1 MVCMHTKW
9 KKNLRRSSLAALIT
23 LALAGSAFAMPS
35 GGAIEQGNVAV
46 SEGNLANVGN
56 GATITTQANSII
68 NWNDFSVG
76 AGETLNFNTAA
87 GALLN
92 RVTSDKVS
100 ELLGTMTQ
108 TGANPLFV
116 VNPNGIHIGGNA
128 TIDAANITLS
138 TLAMSTADFNNAAS
152 GRNYALAQSDKGVK
166 AVTIDGGAKIGVG
179 NTLNIYGGKVV
190 VADGVIFNPSD
201 KKTASKQY
209 ALIAAGD
216 HATMWMDPKDG
227 ETQPVRLTTTKD
239 NTAEFHGAM
248 NIQRNTDIRV
258 IGSSVKMDKAAVSTY
273 GKFEA
278 IAAKQM
284 GYDGNAYREDA
295 DASNVLAADD
305 FTGTSGAYSLSGGK
319 VDLKNSSIT
328 GSKIEIRGEKD
339 YQQVGDMDHGNA
351 VSEHRAELDNT
362 VTLDNVNLNQQNQHG
377 GDYAW
382 FYINGGKTDIKN
394 NSEITST
401 VTGNIS
407 AAQYVKRS
415 PGVKDGA
422 KTTAFDWQ
430 TTKDNAL
437 TVDGGKLIREV
448 TKRMDGSGQVETDPK
463 KSGVNDDSFTLVGS
477 TVDLNG
483 TEVNA
488 AGNFNA
494 VAAQRRTSNANQ
506 SGAAA
511 AAGNAV
517 RMNGAPIKANNIHVL
532 GGNVQLKDADLHAK
546 KYAQIEALQTWS
558 RTKDR
563 DTRTATVDNV
573 LHIDHT
579 KLRVDDWLATD
590 SGVTNIVNGS
600 EITGGALRMGAS
612 HSYEA
617 ANSDKVF
624 NVTKEN
630 KINVWNSTVNGN
642 NVSFSAG
649 AVGVWKGSTVDANN
663 PIYTNGPTHTDG
675 SVLVLARDTDSH
687 VRVNG
692 QGEQGFEEVSTVP
705 AVPSAP
711 AIPDVPVSPMP
722 ALSAAG
728 GGSASDAENM
738 ATGANAAREALSAS
752 KNSVERCENLAAQ
765 IRELSQRSPDGRASI
780 GIVAGAIQAIA
791 EASDISNEEKFVLM
805 ETAIHS
811 DDTTHRMAMTQDQTT
826 VVATKDAIDVATYVE
841 NPMQALDMKQAAEA
855 VRFTD
860 EG

>member
-23 LALAGSAFAMPS
+23 LALTGSAFAMPS

-46 SEGNLANVGN
+46 SEGNLADVGN

-76 AGETLNFNTAA
+76 AGETLNFNTAE

-116 VNPNGIHIGGNA
+116 VNPNGIHIGDNA

-209 ALIAAGD
+209 AMIVAGD

-258 IGSSVKMDKAAVSTY
+258 VGSSVKMDKAAVSTY

-295 DASNVLAADD
+295 DASNVLAADN
-305 FTGTSGAYSLSGGK
+305 FTGTSGEYSLSGGK

-339 YQQVGDMDHGNA
+339 YQQTGDMDRGNA

-362 VTLDNVNLNQQNQHG
+362 VTLDNVNLNQQGG
-377 GDYAW
+377 GDDAW

-394 NSEITST
+394 NSEIAST

-415 PGVKDGA
+415 QGVKDGA
-422 KTTAFDWQ
+422 KITAFDRQ

-437 TVDGGKLIREV
+437 TVDGGKL
-448 TKRMDGSGQVETDPK
+448 TGHTQA
-463 KSGVNDDSFTLVGS
+463 NDDSFTLVGS

-494 VAAQRRTSNANQ
+494 VAAQRRASNANQ

-517 RMNGAPIKANNIHVL
+517 RMNGPHIEANNIHVL
-532 GGNVQLKDADLHAK
+532 GGNVQLKDADLHAQK
-546 KYAQIEALQTWS
+546 HAQIEALQTWS

-579 KLRVDDWLATD
+579 KLRVDEWLATD

-600 EITGGALRMGAS
+600 EITGGALHLGAS
-612 HSYEA
+612 HSYDDMD
-617 ANSDKVF
+617 SGKVF

-630 KINVWNSTVNGN
+630 KINVWNSSINGN
-642 NVSFSAG
+642 DVGLSAG

-663 PIYTNGPTHTDG
+663 SISTNGQAHTDG
-675 SVLVLARDTDSH
+675 STLTLARDTDSH

-692 QGEQGFEEVSTVP
+692 QGEQGFEEVSAVP

-722 ALSAAG
+722 SLAASGG

-738 ATGANAAREALSAS
+738 ATGANAAREALSGS
-752 KNSVERCENLAAQ
+752 KNSAERRENLAAQ

-841 NPMQALDMKQAAEA
+841 NPTRALDMKQAAEA

>member
-23 LALAGSAFAMPS
+23 LALTGSAFAMPS

-46 SEGNLANVGN
+46 SEGNLADVGN

-116 VNPNGIHIGGNA
+116 VNPNGIHIGGGA

-166 AVTIDGGAKIGVG
+166 AVTIDGGAKIGAG

-190 VADGVIFNPSD
+190 VADGVVFTSSD
-201 KKTASKQY
+201 KGNSEYRNAVISAGNRASVAFY
-209 ALIAAGD
+209 
-216 HATMWMDPKDG
+216 DG
-227 ETQPVRLTTTKD
+227 EAVPTPFTSTKE
-239 NTAEFHGAM
+239 NEVEFHGK
-248 NIQRNTDIRV
+248 IQDLHNTDVRV
-258 IGSSVKMDKAAVSTY
+258 MGSSINLDRANVSTSK
-273 GKFEA
+273 KFEA
-278 IAAKQM
+278 IAVKQANFN
-284 GYDGNAYREDA
+284 GSAYREDA
-295 DASNVLAADD
+295 DASNVLAADN
-305 FTGTSGAYSLSGGK
+305 FTGTRGQYSLSGGK
-319 VDLKNSSIT
+319 IDLKNSSIT

-339 YQQVGDMDHGNA
+339 YQQVGDMDRGTA

-362 VTLDNVNLNQQNQHG
+362 VTLDHVTLNQQGG

-394 NSEITST
+394 NSEIAST

-437 TVDGGKLIREV
+437 TVDGGKLTGDTNPAHPDE
-448 TKRMDGSGQVETDPK
+448 
-463 KSGVNDDSFTLVGS
+463 DSFTLVGS
-477 TVDLNG
+477 TVDLNHVTVKTNG
-483 TEVNA
+483 M
-488 AGNFNA
+488 FNA
-494 VAAQRRTSNANQ
+494 GAVQRLYGGSKTEASTAK
-506 SGAAA
+506 
-511 AAGNAV
+511 GNAL
-517 RMNGAPIKANNIHVL
+517 RANGVNIEASTL
-532 GGNVQLKDADLHAK
+532 MMGGGNVQLKDSTVKVTQDANLMAVKTWAELGNDRYNATAD
-546 KYAQIEALQTWS
+546 
-558 RTKDR
+558 
-563 DTRTATVDNV
+563 VDNV
-573 LHIDHT
+573 LHLENTKIEANNDIVAASGTTNFLNGTAIKGDELTFGAAQSHDGTTTRAAAENKVNLWHT
-579 KLRVDDWLATD
+579 KIEGRDVELHA
-590 SGVTNIVNGS
+590 
-600 EITGGALRMGAS
+600 GGAGIW
-612 HSYEA
+612 
-617 ANSDKVF
+617 D
-624 NVTKEN
+624 
-630 KINVWNSTVNGN
+630 
-642 NVSFSAG
+642 
-649 AVGVWKGSTVDANN
+649 GSTVDATEKLNADN
-663 PIYTNGPTHTDG
+663 AVRVDG
-675 SVLVLARDTDSH
+675 STISLERDASSH
-687 VRVNG
+687 VRLNG
-692 QGEQGFEEVSTVP
+692 DEATEVKVVGAAP

-722 ALSAAG
+722 SFAAAGG

-752 KNSVERCENLAAQ
+752 KNSVERRENLAAQ

-841 NPMQALDMKQAAEA
+841 NPTQALDMKQAAEA

>member
-23 LALAGSAFAMPS
+23 LALTGAAFAMPS

-108 TGANPLFV
+108 TGANPFFV
-116 VNPNGIHIGGNA
+116 VNPNGIHIGGGA

-209 ALIAAGD
+209 ALIVAGD

-227 ETQPVRLTTTKD
+227 ETQPVRVTTTKD

-248 NIQRNTDIRV
+248 NIQRNADIRV
-258 IGSSVKMDKAAVSTY
+258 VGSSVKMDKAAVSTY

-284 GYDGNAYREDA
+284 GYNGNAYREDA

-305 FTGTSGAYSLSGGK
+305 FTGNNGEYSLSGGK

-339 YQQVGDMDHGNA
+339 YQQTGDMDRGNA

-362 VTLDNVNLNQQNQHG
+362 VTLDNVNLNQQGG

-394 NSEITST
+394 NSEIAST

-415 PGVKDGA
+415 QGVKDGA
-422 KTTAFDWQ
+422 KITAFDRQ

-437 TVDGGKLIREV
+437 TVDGGKL
-448 TKRMDGSGQVETDPK
+448 TGHTQA
-463 KSGVNDDSFTLVGS
+463 NDDSFTLVGS

-494 VAAQRRTSNANQ
+494 VAAQRRASNANQ
-506 SGAAA
+506 SGATA

-517 RMNGAPIKANNIHVL
+517 RMNGAHIEANNIHVL
-532 GGNVQLKDADLHAK
+532 GGNVQLKDADLHAQ
-546 KYAQIEALQTWS
+546 KYAMIEVLQTWS

-563 DTRTATVDNV
+563 DTRTETVDNV

-579 KLRVDDWLATD
+579 KLRVDEWLATD
-590 SGVTNIVNGS
+590 SGTTNIVNGS
-600 EITGGALRMGAS
+600 EITGGALHLGAS
-612 HSYEA
+612 HSYDDMD
-617 ANSDKVF
+617 SGKVF

-630 KINVWNSTVNGN
+630 KINVWNSSINGN
-642 NVSFSAG
+642 DVGLSAG

-663 PIYTNGPTHTDG
+663 SINTNGQAHTDG
-675 SVLVLARDTDSH
+675 SPLILARDTDSH

-722 ALSAAG
+722 SLAAAG
-728 GGSASDAENM
+728 GGGSVSDAENM

-752 KNSVERCENLAAQ
+752 KNSVERRENLAAQ

-841 NPMQALDMKQAAEA
+841 NPTQALDMKQAAEA

>member
-23 LALAGSAFAMPS
+23 LALTGSAFAMPS

-68 NWNDFSVG
+68 NWNDFSIG

-116 VNPNGIHIGGNA
+116 VNPNGIHIGGGA

-152 GRNYALAQSDKGVK
+152 GGRYSLAQDKVGVK
-166 AVTIDGGAKIGVG
+166 TVQIDSGAKIKSG
-179 NTLNIYGGKVV
+179 NMLNIFGGKI
-190 VADGVIFNPSD
+190 VADGVIFNERQGGLEKAP
-201 KKTASKQY
+201 AM
-209 ALIAAGD
+209 IVAAERTTLRID
-216 HATMWMDPKDG
+216 DG
-227 ETQPVRLTTTKD
+227 ELVPVNSTITKE
-239 NTAEFHGAM
+239 NTVDFHGT
-248 NIQRNTDIRV
+248 IQTQNTDFRIA
-258 IGSSVKMDKAAVSTY
+258 GSSVNLDNAVVDTGNSS
-273 GKFEA
+273 KFEA

-284 GYDGNAYREDA
+284 GYNGSAYREDA
-295 DASNVLAADD
+295 DASNVLAADN
-305 FTGTSGAYSLSGGK
+305 FTGTSGQYSLSGGK
-319 VDLKNSSIT
+319 IDLKNSSIT

-362 VTLDNVNLNQQNQHG
+362 VTLDHVTLNQQGG

-394 NSEITST
+394 NSELTST

-422 KTTAFDWQ
+422 KITAFDRQ
-430 TTKDNAL
+430 TTKGNAL
-437 TVDGGKLIREV
+437 TVDGGKLTGHTQANE
-448 TKRMDGSGQVETDPK
+448 
-463 KSGVNDDSFTLVGS
+463 DSFTLAGS

-483 TEVNA
+483 TEVNV
-488 AGNFNA
+488 AGNFDA
-494 VAAQRRTSNANQ
+494 VAAQRKASNANQ
-506 SGAAA
+506 SGATAA
-511 AAGNAV
+511 VGNAV
-517 RMNGAPIKANNIHVL
+517 RMNGAHIEANNIHVL
-532 GGNVQLKDADLHAK
+532 GGNVQLKDADLHAQK
-546 KYAQIEALQTWS
+546 NAQIEALQTWS

-563 DTRTATVDNV
+563 ETRTATVDNV

-579 KLRVDDWLATD
+579 KVRGNEWLATD

-600 EITGGALRMGAS
+600 EIIGGTLRLGAS
-612 HSYEA
+612 HSYED
-617 ANSDKVF
+617 ANGDKVF

-630 KINVWNSTVNGN
+630 QINVWNSTVNGN
-642 NVSFSAG
+642 DVGLSAG

-663 PIYTNGPTHTDG
+663 SINTNEPAHTDG
-675 SVLVLARDTDSH
+675 STLILARDTDSH

-692 QGEQGFEEVSTVP
+692 QGEQGFEEVSAVP

-722 ALSAAG
+722 LLAAAGG

-752 KNSVERCENLAAQ
+752 KNSVERRENLAAQ

>member
-23 LALAGSAFAMPS
+23 LALTGSAFAMPS

-46 SEGNLANVGN
+46 SEGNLADVGN

-116 VNPNGIHIGGNA
+116 VNPNGIHIGDNA

-152 GRNYALAQSDKGVK
+152 GGRYSLAQDKVGVK
-166 AVTIDGGAKIGVG
+166 TVQIDSGAKIKSG
-179 NTLNIYGGKVV
+179 NMLNIFGGKI
-190 VADGVIFNPSD
+190 VADGVIFNERQGGLEKAP
-201 KKTASKQY
+201 AM
-209 ALIAAGD
+209 IVAAERTTLRID
-216 HATMWMDPKDG
+216 DG
-227 ETQPVRLTTTKD
+227 ELVPVNSTITKE
-239 NTAEFHGAM
+239 NTVDFHGT
-248 NIQRNTDIRV
+248 IQTQNTDFRIA
-258 IGSSVKMDKAAVSTY
+258 GSSVNLDNAVVDTGNSS
-273 GKFEA
+273 KFEA

-284 GYDGNAYREDA
+284 GYNGSAYREDA
-295 DASNVLAADD
+295 DASNVLAADN
-305 FTGTSGAYSLSGGK
+305 FTGTSGQYSLSGGK
-319 VDLKNSSIT
+319 IDLKNSSIT

-362 VTLDNVNLNQQNQHG
+362 VTLDHVTLNQQGG

-394 NSEITST
+394 NSELTST

-422 KTTAFDWQ
+422 KTTQFDWQ
-430 TTKDNAL
+430 TTKGNAL
-437 TVDGGKLIREV
+437 TVDGGKLTGHTQANE
-448 TKRMDGSGQVETDPK
+448 
-463 KSGVNDDSFTLVGS
+463 DSFTLVGS

-494 VAAQRRTSNANQ
+494 VAAQRRASNANQ
-506 SGAAA
+506 SGATA

-517 RMNGAPIKANNIHVL
+517 RMNGAHIEANNIHAL
-532 GGNVQLKDADLHAK
+532 GGNVQMKDANLHAQ
-546 KYAQIEALQTWS
+546 KYAMIEALQTWS

-579 KLRVDDWLATD
+579 KVRGDELLATD

-600 EITGGALRMGAS
+600 EIIGGTLRLGAS
-612 HSYEA
+612 HSYED

-630 KINVWNSTVNGN
+630 KINVWNSSINGN

-663 PIYTNGPTHTDG
+663 SINTNGQAHTDG
-675 SVLVLARDTDSH
+675 STLILARDTDSH

-722 ALSAAG
+722 SLAAAGG

-752 KNSVERCENLAAQ
+752 KNNVERRENLAAQ

>member
-23 LALAGSAFAMPS
+23 LALTGSAFAMPS

-56 GATITTQANSII
+56 GATISTQANSII
-68 NWNDFSVG
+68 NWNDFSIG

-209 ALIAAGD
+209 ALIVAGD

-227 ETQPVRLTTTKD
+227 ETQPVSLTTTKD

-248 NIQRNTDIRV
+248 NIQRNADIRV
-258 IGSSVKMDKAAVSTY
+258 VGSSVKMDKAAVSTY

-295 DASNVLAADD
+295 DASNVLAADN
-305 FTGTSGAYSLSGGK
+305 FTGTSGEYSLSGGK

-339 YQQVGDMDHGNA
+339 YQQTGDMDRGNA

-362 VTLDNVNLNQQNQHG
+362 VTLDNVNLNQQGG
-377 GDYAW
+377 GDDAW

-394 NSEITST
+394 NSEIAST

-415 PGVKDGA
+415 QGVKDGA
-422 KTTAFDWQ
+422 KITAFDRQ

-437 TVDGGKLIREV
+437 TVDGGKL
-448 TKRMDGSGQVETDPK
+448 TGHTQA
-463 KSGVNDDSFTLVGS
+463 NDDSFTLVGS

-494 VAAQRRTSNANQ
+494 VAAQRRASNANQ

-517 RMNGAPIKANNIHVL
+517 RMNGPHIEANNIHVL
-532 GGNVQLKDADLHAK
+532 GGNVQLKDADLHAQ

-579 KLRVDDWLATD
+579 KLRVDEWLATD
-590 SGVTNIVNGS
+590 SGTTNIVNGS
-600 EITGGALRMGAS
+600 EITGGALHLGAS
-612 HSYEA
+612 HSYDDMD
-617 ANSDKVF
+617 SGKVF

-630 KINVWNSTVNGN
+630 KINVWNSSINGN
-642 NVSFSAG
+642 DVGLSAG

-663 PIYTNGPTHTDG
+663 SISTNGQAHTDG
-675 SVLVLARDTDSH
+675 STLILARDTDSH

-692 QGEQGFEEVSTVP
+692 QGEQGFEEVSAVP

-722 ALSAAG
+722 SLAAAGG

-752 KNSVERCENLAAQ
+752 KNSVERRENLAAQ

-841 NPMQALDMKQAAEA
+841 NPTQALDMKQAAEA

>member
-23 LALAGSAFAMPS
+23 LALTGSAFAMPS

-56 GATITTQANSII
+56 GATISTQANSII
-68 NWNDFSVG
+68 NWNDFSIG

-152 GRNYALAQSDKGVK
+152 GGMYSLVQDKAGVK
-166 AVTIDGGAKIGVG
+166 TVQIDSGAKIKSG
-179 NTLNIYGGKVV
+179 NMLNIFGGKV
-190 VADGVIFNPSD
+190 VADGVIFNERQGGLEKAP
-201 KKTASKQY
+201 AM
-209 ALIAAGD
+209 IVAAERTTLRID
-216 HATMWMDPKDG
+216 DG
-227 ETQPVRLTTTKD
+227 ELVPVNSTITKE
-239 NTAEFHGAM
+239 NTVDFHGT
-248 NIQRNTDIRV
+248 IQTQNTDFRIA
-258 IGSSVKMDKAAVSTY
+258 GSSVNLANAVVDTGNSS
-273 GKFEA
+273 KFEA

-284 GYDGNAYREDA
+284 GYNGNAYREDA
-295 DASNVLAADD
+295 DASNVLAADN
-305 FTGTSGAYSLSGGK
+305 FTGNRGEYSLSGGK

-339 YQQVGDMDHGNA
+339 YQQVGDMDHGKA

-362 VTLDNVNLNQQNQHG
+362 VTLDHVTLNQQG
-377 GDYAW
+377 SGDYAW

-422 KTTAFDWQ
+422 KTTQFDWQ

-511 AAGNAV
+511 AAGNVV

-532 GGNVQLKDADLHAK
+532 GGNVQLKNADLHAK

-600 EITGGALRMGAS
+600 EITGGALRLGAS

-722 ALSAAG
+722 SLAAAGG

-738 ATGANAAREALSAS
+738 ATGANAAREAFSAS
-752 KNSVERCENLAAQ
+752 KNSVERRENLAAQ
-765 IRELSQRSPDGRASI
+765 IRELSKRSPDGRASI

-841 NPMQALDMKQAAEA
+841 NSMQALDMKQAAEA
-855 VRFTD
+855 VSFTD

>member
-23 LALAGSAFAMPS
+23 LALTGSAFAMPS

-68 NWNDFSVG
+68 NWNDFSIGV
-76 AGETLNFNTAA
+76 GETLNFNTAA

-116 VNPNGIHIGGNA
+116 VNPNGIHIGGGA

-152 GRNYALAQSDKGVK
+152 GGRYSLAQDKVGVK
-166 AVTIDGGAKIGVG
+166 TVQIDSGAKIKSG
-179 NTLNIYGGKVV
+179 NMLNIFGGKI
-190 VADGVIFNPSD
+190 VADGVIFNERQGGLEKAP
-201 KKTASKQY
+201 AM
-209 ALIAAGD
+209 IVAAERTTLRID
-216 HATMWMDPKDG
+216 DG
-227 ETQPVRLTTTKD
+227 ELVPVNSTITKE
-239 NTAEFHGAM
+239 NTVDFHGT
-248 NIQRNTDIRV
+248 IQTQNTDFRIA
-258 IGSSVKMDKAAVSTY
+258 GSSVNLDNAVVDTGNSS
-273 GKFEA
+273 KFEA

-284 GYDGNAYREDA
+284 GYNGSAYREDA
-295 DASNVLAADD
+295 DASNVLAADN
-305 FTGTSGAYSLSGGK
+305 FTGTSGQYSLSGGK
-319 VDLKNSSIT
+319 IDLKNSSIT

-362 VTLDNVNLNQQNQHG
+362 VTLDHVTLNQQGG

-394 NSEITST
+394 NSELTST

-422 KTTAFDWQ
+422 KITAFDRQ
-430 TTKDNAL
+430 TTKGNAL
-437 TVDGGKLIREV
+437 TVDGGKLTGHTQANE
-448 TKRMDGSGQVETDPK
+448 
-463 KSGVNDDSFTLVGS
+463 DSFTLAGS

-483 TEVNA
+483 TEVNV
-488 AGNFNA
+488 AGNFDA
-494 VAAQRRTSNANQ
+494 VAAQRKASNANQ
-506 SGAAA
+506 SGATAA
-511 AAGNAV
+511 VGNAV
-517 RMNGAPIKANNIHVL
+517 RMNGAHIEANNIHVL
-532 GGNVQLKDADLHAK
+532 GGNVQLKDADLHAQK
-546 KYAQIEALQTWS
+546 NAQIEALQTWS

-563 DTRTATVDNV
+563 ETRTATVDNV

-579 KLRVDDWLATD
+579 KVRGNEWLATD

-600 EITGGALRMGAS
+600 EIIGGTLRLGAS
-612 HSYEA
+612 HSYED
-617 ANSDKVF
+617 ANGDKVF

-630 KINVWNSTVNGN
+630 QINVWNSTVNGN
-642 NVSFSAG
+642 DVGLSAG

-663 PIYTNGPTHTDG
+663 SINTNEPAHTDG
-675 SVLVLARDTDSH
+675 STLILARDTDSH

-692 QGEQGFEEVSTVP
+692 QGEQGFEEVSAVP

-722 ALSAAG
+722 LLAAAGG

-752 KNSVERCENLAAQ
+752 KNSVERRENLAAQ

>member
-1 MVCMHTKW
+1 M
-9 KKNLRRSSLAALIT
+9 
-23 LALAGSAFAMPS
+23 
-35 GGAIEQGNVAV
+35 
-46 SEGNLANVGN
+46 
-56 GATITTQANSII
+56 
-68 NWNDFSVG
+68 
-76 AGETLNFNTAA
+76 
-87 GALLN
+87 
-92 RVTSDKVS
+92 
-100 ELLGTMTQ
+100 
-108 TGANPLFV
+108 
-116 VNPNGIHIGGNA
+116 
-128 TIDAANITLS
+128 
-138 TLAMSTADFNNAAS
+138 
-152 GRNYALAQSDKGVK
+152 
-166 AVTIDGGAKIGVG
+166 
-179 NTLNIYGGKVV
+179 

-209 ALIAAGD
+209 ALIVAGD

-227 ETQPVRLTTTKD
+227 ETQPVSLTTTKD

-248 NIQRNTDIRV
+248 NIQRNADIRV
-258 IGSSVKMDKAAVSTY
+258 VGSSVKMDKAAVSTY

-295 DASNVLAADD
+295 DASNVLAADN
-305 FTGTSGAYSLSGGK
+305 FTGTSGEYSLSGGK

-339 YQQVGDMDHGNA
+339 YQQTGDMDRGNA

-362 VTLDNVNLNQQNQHG
+362 VTLDNVNLNQQGG
-377 GDYAW
+377 GDDAW

-394 NSEITST
+394 NSEIAST

-415 PGVKDGA
+415 QGVKDGA
-422 KTTAFDWQ
+422 KITAFDRQ

-437 TVDGGKLIREV
+437 TVDGGKL
-448 TKRMDGSGQVETDPK
+448 TGHTQA
-463 KSGVNDDSFTLVGS
+463 NDDSFTLVGS

-494 VAAQRRTSNANQ
+494 VAAQRRASNANQ

-517 RMNGAPIKANNIHVL
+517 RMNGPHIEANNIHVL
-532 GGNVQLKDADLHAK
+532 GGNVQLKDADLHAQ

-579 KLRVDDWLATD
+579 KLRVDEWLATD
-590 SGVTNIVNGS
+590 SGTTNIVNGS
-600 EITGGALRMGAS
+600 EITGGALHLGAS
-612 HSYEA
+612 HSYDDMD
-617 ANSDKVF
+617 SGKVF

-630 KINVWNSTVNGN
+630 KINVWNSTINGN
-642 NVSFSAG
+642 DVGLSAG

-663 PIYTNGPTHTDG
+663 SISTNGQAHTDG
-675 SVLVLARDTDSH
+675 STLTLARDTDSH

-692 QGEQGFEEVSTVP
+692 QGEQGFEEVSDVP

-722 ALSAAG
+722 SLTASGG

-738 ATGANAAREALSAS
+738 ATGANAAREALSGS
-752 KNSVERCENLAAQ
+752 KNSAERRENLAAQ

-841 NPMQALDMKQAAEA
+841 NPTQALDMKQAAEA

>member
-23 LALAGSAFAMPS
+23 LALTGSAFAMPS

-56 GATITTQANSII
+56 GATISTQANSII
-68 NWNDFSVG
+68 NWNDFSIG

-209 ALIAAGD
+209 ALIVAGD
-216 HATMWMDPKDG
+216 HAAMWMDPKDG

-239 NTAEFHGAM
+239 NTAEFHGTM
-248 NIQRNTDIRV
+248 NIQRNADIRV
-258 IGSSVKMDKAAVSTY
+258 VGSSVKMDKAVVSTY

-284 GYDGNAYREDA
+284 GFNGNAFREDA

-305 FTGTSGAYSLSGGK
+305 FTGTSGQYSLSGGK

-339 YQQVGDMDHGNA
+339 YQQIGDMDRGNA

-362 VTLDNVNLNQQNQHG
+362 VTLDNVKLDQQGG
-377 GDYAW
+377 GDDAW

-394 NSEITST
+394 NSEITSNA
-401 VTGNIS
+401 TGNIS

-415 PGVKDGA
+415 QGVKNGS
-422 KTTAFDWQ
+422 KTTEFDWQ

-437 TVDGGKLIREV
+437 TVDGGKL
-448 TKRMDGSGQVETDPK
+448 TGNTQAG
-463 KSGVNDDSFTLVGS
+463 DDSFTLVGS
-477 TVDLNG
+477 TVALNDV
-483 TEVNA
+483 EIDA
-488 AGNFNA
+488 SGNFNA
-494 VAAQRRTSNANQ
+494 VAAQRMDGGANRI
-506 SGAAA
+506 GVAGT
-511 AAGNAV
+511 AGNTV
-517 RMNGAPIKANNIHVL
+517 RTNGVHISANDMRMV

-546 KYAQIEALQTWS
+546 RDAMIDAVQTWS

-579 KLRVDDWLATD
+579 KLRVDKWLATD
-590 SGVTNIVNGS
+590 SGTTNIVNGS
-600 EITGGALRMGAS
+600 EITGGTLRLGALY
-612 HSYEA
+612 SYDDTD
-617 ANSDKVF
+617 SGKVF

-630 KINVWNSTVNGN
+630 QINVWDSTINGDD
-642 NVSFSAG
+642 VGFSAG

-675 SVLVLARDTDSH
+675 SVLILARDTDSH

-752 KNSVERCENLAAQ
+752 KNSVERRENLEAQ
-765 IRELSQRSPDGRASI
+765 IRELSRRSPDGRASI

-841 NPMQALDMKQAAEA
+841 NPTQALDMKQAAEA

>member
-1 MVCMHTKW
+1 M
-9 KKNLRRSSLAALIT
+9 
-23 LALAGSAFAMPS
+23 
-35 GGAIEQGNVAV
+35 
-46 SEGNLANVGN
+46 
-56 GATITTQANSII
+56 
-68 NWNDFSVG
+68 
-76 AGETLNFNTAA
+76 
-87 GALLN
+87 
-92 RVTSDKVS
+92 S

-116 VNPNGIHIGGNA
+116 VNPNGIHIGGGA

-190 VADGVIFNPSD
+190 VADGVVFTSSD
-201 KKTASKQY
+201 KENSEYRNAVISAGNRASVAFY
-209 ALIAAGD
+209 
-216 HATMWMDPKDG
+216 DG
-227 ETQPVRLTTTKD
+227 EAVPTPFTSTKE
-239 NTAEFHGAM
+239 NEVEFHGR
-248 NIQRNTDIRV
+248 IQDLHNTDVRV
-258 IGSSVKMDKAAVSTY
+258 MGSSINLDRANVSTSK
-273 GKFEA
+273 KFEA
-278 IAAKQM
+278 IAVKQANFN
-284 GYDGNAYREDA
+284 GSAYREDA
-295 DASNVLAADD
+295 DASNVLAADN
-305 FTGTSGAYSLSGGK
+305 FTGTSGEYSLSGGK

-339 YQQVGDMDHGNA
+339 YQQVDDMDHGKA

-362 VTLDNVNLNQQNQHG
+362 VTLDHVTLKQQDS

-415 PGVKDGA
+415 QGVKDGA

-437 TVDGGKLIREV
+437 TVDGGKL
-448 TKRMDGSGQVETDPK
+448 TGHTQA
-463 KSGVNDDSFTLVGS
+463 NDDSFALVGS

-494 VAAQRRTSNANQ
+494 VAAQRRASNANQ
-506 SGAAA
+506 SGATA

-517 RMNGAPIKANNIHVL
+517 RMNGAHIEANNIHVL
-532 GGNVQLKDADLHAK
+532 GGNVQMKDADLHAQ
-546 KYAQIEALQTWS
+546 KYAMIEALQTWS

-563 DTRTATVDNV
+563 DTRTETVDNV

-579 KLRVDDWLATD
+579 KLRVDEWLATD
-590 SGVTNIVNGS
+590 SGTTNIVNGS
-600 EITGGALRMGAS
+600 EITGGALHLGAS
-612 HSYEA
+612 HSYDDMD
-617 ANSDKVF
+617 SGKVF

-630 KINVWNSTVNGN
+630 KINVWNSSINGN
-642 NVSFSAG
+642 DVGLSAG

-663 PIYTNGPTHTDG
+663 SINTNGPTRTDG
-675 SVLVLARDTDSH
+675 SPLILARDTDSH

-711 AIPDVPVSPMP
+711 VIPDVPVSPMP
-722 ALSAAG
+722 SLAAAGG

-752 KNSVERCENLAAQ
+752 KNSVERRENLAAQ

-826 VVATKDAIDVATYVE
+826 VVATKDVIDVATYVE
-841 NPMQALDMKQAAEA
+841 NPTQALDMKQATEA

>member
-23 LALAGSAFAMPS
+23 LALTGSAFAMPS

-68 NWNDFSVG
+68 NWNDFSIGV
-76 AGETLNFNTAA
+76 GETLNFNTAA

-116 VNPNGIHIGGNA
+116 VNPNGIHIGGGA

-209 ALIAAGD
+209 ALIVAGD
-216 HATMWMDPKDG
+216 HAVMWMEPKDG

-239 NTAEFHGAM
+239 NTAEFHGTM
-248 NIQRNTDIRV
+248 NIQRNADIRV
-258 IGSSVKMDKAAVSTY
+258 VGSSVKMDKAVVSTY

-295 DASNVLAADD
+295 DASNVLAADN
-305 FTGTSGAYSLSGGK
+305 FTGTSGQYSLSGGK

-362 VTLDNVNLNQQNQHG
+362 VTLDHVTLNQQGG

-394 NSEITST
+394 NSELTST

-422 KTTAFDWQ
+422 KITAFDRQ
-430 TTKDNAL
+430 TTKGNAL
-437 TVDGGKLIREV
+437 TVDGGKLTGHTQANE
-448 TKRMDGSGQVETDPK
+448 
-463 KSGVNDDSFTLVGS
+463 DSFTLAGS

-483 TEVNA
+483 TEVNV
-488 AGNFNA
+488 AGNFDA
-494 VAAQRRTSNANQ
+494 VAAQRKASNANQ
-506 SGAAA
+506 SGATAA
-511 AAGNAV
+511 VGNAV
-517 RMNGAPIKANNIHVL
+517 RMNGAHIEANNIHVL
-532 GGNVQLKDADLHAK
+532 GGNVQLKDADLHAQK
-546 KYAQIEALQTWS
+546 NAQIEALQTWS

-563 DTRTATVDNV
+563 ETRTATVDNV

-579 KLRVDDWLATD
+579 KVRGNEWLATD

-600 EITGGALRMGAS
+600 EIIGGTLRLGAS
-612 HSYEA
+612 HSYED
-617 ANSDKVF
+617 ANGDKVF

-630 KINVWNSTVNGN
+630 QINVWNSTVNGN
-642 NVSFSAG
+642 DVGLSAG

-663 PIYTNGPTHTDG
+663 SINTNGPAHTDG
-675 SVLVLARDTDSH
+675 STLILARDTDSH

-692 QGEQGFEEVSTVP
+692 QGEQGFEEVSAVP

-722 ALSAAG
+722 LLAAAGG

-752 KNSVERCENLAAQ
+752 KNSVERRENLAAQ

>member
-23 LALAGSAFAMPS
+23 LALTGSAFAMPS

-46 SEGNLANVGN
+46 SEGNLADVGN

-116 VNPNGIHIGGNA
+116 VNPNGIHIGDNA

-209 ALIAAGD
+209 ALIVAGD

-258 IGSSVKMDKAAVSTY
+258 VGSSVKMDKAAVSTY

-295 DASNVLAADD
+295 DASNVLAADN
-305 FTGTSGAYSLSGGK
+305 FTGTSGEYSLSGGK

-339 YQQVGDMDHGNA
+339 YQQTGDMDRGNA

-362 VTLDNVNLNQQNQHG
+362 VTLDNVNLNQQGG
-377 GDYAW
+377 GDDAW

-394 NSEITST
+394 NSEIAST

-415 PGVKDGA
+415 QGVKDGA
-422 KTTAFDWQ
+422 KITAFDRQ

-437 TVDGGKLIREV
+437 TVDGGKL
-448 TKRMDGSGQVETDPK
+448 TGHTQA
-463 KSGVNDDSFTLVGS
+463 NDDSFTLVGS

-494 VAAQRRTSNANQ
+494 VAAQRRASNANQ

-517 RMNGAPIKANNIHVL
+517 RMNGPHIEANNIHVL
-532 GGNVQLKDADLHAK
+532 GGNVQLKDADLHAQK
-546 KYAQIEALQTWS
+546 HAQIEALQTWS

-579 KLRVDDWLATD
+579 KLRVDEWLATD

-600 EITGGALRMGAS
+600 EITGGALHLGAS
-612 HSYEA
+612 HSYDDMD
-617 ANSDKVF
+617 SGKVF

-630 KINVWNSTVNGN
+630 KINVWNSSINGN
-642 NVSFSAG
+642 DVGLSAG

-663 PIYTNGPTHTDG
+663 SISTNGQAHTDG
-675 SVLVLARDTDSH
+675 STLTLARDTDSH

-692 QGEQGFEEVSTVP
+692 QGEQGFEEVSAVP

-722 ALSAAG
+722 SLAASGG

-738 ATGANAAREALSAS
+738 ATGANAAREALSGS
-752 KNSVERCENLAAQ
+752 KNSAERRENLAAQ

-841 NPMQALDMKQAAEA
+841 NPTRALDMKQAAEA

>member
-23 LALAGSAFAMPS
+23 LALTGSAFAMPS

-68 NWNDFSVG
+68 NWNDFSIGV
-76 AGETLNFNTAA
+76 GETLNFNTAA

-116 VNPNGIHIGGNA
+116 VNPNGIHIGGGA

-209 ALIAAGD
+209 ALIVAGD
-216 HATMWMDPKDG
+216 HAVMWMEPKDG

-239 NTAEFHGAM
+239 NTAEFHGTM
-248 NIQRNTDIRV
+248 NIQRNADIRV
-258 IGSSVKMDKAAVSTY
+258 VGSSVKMDKAVVSTY

-295 DASNVLAADD
+295 DASNVLAADN
-305 FTGTSGAYSLSGGK
+305 FTGTSGQYSLSGGK

-362 VTLDNVNLNQQNQHG
+362 VTLDHVTLNQQGG

-394 NSEITST
+394 NSELTST

-422 KTTAFDWQ
+422 KTTQFDWQ
-430 TTKDNAL
+430 TTKGNAL
-437 TVDGGKLIREV
+437 TVDGGKLTGHTQANE
-448 TKRMDGSGQVETDPK
+448 
-463 KSGVNDDSFTLVGS
+463 DSFTLVGS

-494 VAAQRRTSNANQ
+494 VAAQRRASNANQ
-506 SGAAA
+506 SGATA

-517 RMNGAPIKANNIHVL
+517 RMNGAHIEANNIHVL
-532 GGNVQLKDADLHAK
+532 GGNVQMKDANLHAQ
-546 KYAQIEALQTWS
+546 KYAMIEALQTWS

-579 KLRVDDWLATD
+579 KVRGDELLATD

-600 EITGGALRMGAS
+600 EIIGGTLRLGAS
-612 HSYEA
+612 HSYED

-630 KINVWNSTVNGN
+630 KINVWNSSINGN

-663 PIYTNGPTHTDG
+663 SINTNGQAHTDG
-675 SVLVLARDTDSH
+675 STLILARDTDSH

-722 ALSAAG
+722 SLAAAGG

-752 KNSVERCENLAAQ
+752 KNNVERRENLAAQ

>member
-23 LALAGSAFAMPS
+23 LALTGSAFAMPS

-56 GATITTQANSII
+56 GATISTQANSII
-68 NWNDFSVG
+68 NWNDFSIG

-209 ALIAAGD
+209 ALIVAGD

-258 IGSSVKMDKAAVSTY
+258 VGSSVKMDKAAVSTY

-295 DASNVLAADD
+295 DASNVLAADN
-305 FTGTSGAYSLSGGK
+305 FTGTSGEYSLSGGK

-339 YQQVGDMDHGNA
+339 YPQTGDMDRGNA

-362 VTLDNVNLNQQNQHG
+362 VTLDNVNLNQQGG
-377 GDYAW
+377 GDDAW

-394 NSEITST
+394 NSEIAST

-415 PGVKDGA
+415 QGVKDGA
-422 KTTAFDWQ
+422 KITAFDRQ

-437 TVDGGKLIREV
+437 TVDGGKL
-448 TKRMDGSGQVETDPK
+448 TGHTQA
-463 KSGVNDDSFTLVGS
+463 NDDSFTLVGS

-494 VAAQRRTSNANQ
+494 VAAQRRASNANQ

-517 RMNGAPIKANNIHVL
+517 RMNGPHIEANNIHVL
-532 GGNVQLKDADLHAK
+532 GGNVQLKDADLHAQK
-546 KYAQIEALQTWS
+546 HAQIEALQTWS

-579 KLRVDDWLATD
+579 KLRVDEWLATD

-600 EITGGALRMGAS
+600 EITGGALHLGAS
-612 HSYEA
+612 HSYDDMD
-617 ANSDKVF
+617 SGKVF

-630 KINVWNSTVNGN
+630 KINVWNSSINGN
-642 NVSFSAG
+642 DVGLSAG

-663 PIYTNGPTHTDG
+663 SISTNGQAHTDG
-675 SVLVLARDTDSH
+675 STLTLARDTDSH

-692 QGEQGFEEVSTVP
+692 QGEQGFEEVSAVP

-722 ALSAAG
+722 SLAAAGG

-752 KNSVERCENLAAQ
+752 KNSVERRENLAAQ

-841 NPMQALDMKQAAEA
+841 NPTQALDMKQATEA

>member
-9 KKNLRRSSLAALIT
+9 KKNLRRSSLTVLIT
-23 LALAGSAFAMPS
+23 LALTGSAFAMPS

-56 GATITTQANSII
+56 GATISTQANSII
-68 NWNDFSVG
+68 NWNDFSIG

-209 ALIAAGD
+209 ALIVAGD
-216 HATMWMDPKDG
+216 HAAMWMDPKDG

-239 NTAEFHGAM
+239 NTAEFHGTM
-248 NIQRNTDIRV
+248 NIQRNADIRV
-258 IGSSVKMDKAAVSTY
+258 VGSSVKMDKAAVSTY

-295 DASNVLAADD
+295 DASNVLAADN
-305 FTGTSGAYSLSGGK
+305 FTGTSGEYSLSGGK

-339 YQQVGDMDHGNA
+339 YQQTGDMDRGNA

-362 VTLDNVNLNQQNQHG
+362 VTLDNVNLNQQGG
-377 GDYAW
+377 GDDAW

-394 NSEITST
+394 NSEIAST

-415 PGVKDGA
+415 QGVKDGA
-422 KTTAFDWQ
+422 KITAFDRQ

-437 TVDGGKLIREV
+437 TVDGGKL
-448 TKRMDGSGQVETDPK
+448 TGHTQA
-463 KSGVNDDSFTLVGS
+463 NDDSFTLVGS

-494 VAAQRRTSNANQ
+494 VAAQRRASNANQ

-517 RMNGAPIKANNIHVL
+517 RMNGPHIEANNIHVL
-532 GGNVQLKDADLHAK
+532 GGNVQLKDADLHAQ

-579 KLRVDDWLATD
+579 KLRVDEWLATD
-590 SGVTNIVNGS
+590 SGTTNIVNGS
-600 EITGGALRMGAS
+600 EITGGALHLGAS
-612 HSYEA
+612 HSYDDMD
-617 ANSDKVF
+617 SGKVF

-630 KINVWNSTVNGN
+630 KINVWNSSINGN
-642 NVSFSAG
+642 DVGLSAG

-663 PIYTNGPTHTDG
+663 SISTNGQAHTDG
-675 SVLVLARDTDSH
+675 STLILARDTDSH

-692 QGEQGFEEVSTVP
+692 QGEQGFEEVSAVP

-722 ALSAAG
+722 SLAAAGG

-752 KNSVERCENLAAQ
+752 KNSAERRENLAAQ

-841 NPMQALDMKQAAEA
+841 NPTQALDMKQAAEA

>member
-23 LALAGSAFAMPS
+23 LALTGSAFAMPS

-46 SEGNLANVGN
+46 SKGNLADVGN

-76 AGETLNFNTAA
+76 AGETLNFNTAE

-116 VNPNGIHIGGNA
+116 VNPNGIHIGDNA

-209 ALIAAGD
+209 AMIVAGD

-258 IGSSVKMDKAAVSTY
+258 VGSSVKMDKAAVSTY

-295 DASNVLAADD
+295 DASNVLAADN
-305 FTGTSGAYSLSGGK
+305 FTGTSGEYSLSGGK

-339 YQQVGDMDHGNA
+339 YQQTGDMDRGNA

-362 VTLDNVNLNQQNQHG
+362 VTLDNVNLNQQGG
-377 GDYAW
+377 GDDAW

-394 NSEITST
+394 NSEIAST

-415 PGVKDGA
+415 QGVKDGA
-422 KTTAFDWQ
+422 KITAFDRQ

-437 TVDGGKLIREV
+437 TVDGGKL
-448 TKRMDGSGQVETDPK
+448 TGHTQA
-463 KSGVNDDSFTLVGS
+463 NDDSFTLVGS

-494 VAAQRRTSNANQ
+494 VAAQRRASNANQ

-517 RMNGAPIKANNIHVL
+517 RMNGPHIEANNIHVL
-532 GGNVQLKDADLHAK
+532 GGNVQLKDADLHAQK
-546 KYAQIEALQTWS
+546 HAQIEALQTWS

-579 KLRVDDWLATD
+579 KLRVDEWLATD

-600 EITGGALRMGAS
+600 EITGGALHLGAS
-612 HSYEA
+612 HSYDDMD
-617 ANSDKVF
+617 SGKVF

-630 KINVWNSTVNGN
+630 KINVWNSSINGN
-642 NVSFSAG
+642 DVGLSAG

-663 PIYTNGPTHTDG
+663 SISTNGQAHTDG
-675 SVLVLARDTDSH
+675 STLTLARDTDSH

-692 QGEQGFEEVSTVP
+692 QGEQGFEEVSAVP

-722 ALSAAG
+722 SLAASGG

-738 ATGANAAREALSAS
+738 ATGANAAREALSGS
-752 KNSVERCENLAAQ
+752 KNSAERRENLAAQ

-841 NPMQALDMKQAAEA
+841 NPTRALDMKQAAEA

>member
-23 LALAGSAFAMPS
+23 LALTGSAFAMPS

-56 GATITTQANSII
+56 GATISTQANSII
-68 NWNDFSVG
+68 NWNDFSIG

-209 ALIAAGD
+209 ALIVAGD

-258 IGSSVKMDKAAVSTY
+258 VGSSVKMDKAAVSTY

-295 DASNVLAADD
+295 DASNVLAADN
-305 FTGTSGAYSLSGGK
+305 FTGTSGEYSLSGGK

-339 YQQVGDMDHGNA
+339 YQQTGDMDRGNA

-362 VTLDNVNLNQQNQHG
+362 VTLDNVNLNQQGG
-377 GDYAW
+377 GDDAW

-394 NSEITST
+394 NSEIAST

-415 PGVKDGA
+415 QGVKDGA
-422 KTTAFDWQ
+422 KITAFDRQ

-437 TVDGGKLIREV
+437 TVDGGKL
-448 TKRMDGSGQVETDPK
+448 TGHTQA
-463 KSGVNDDSFTLVGS
+463 NDDSFTLVGS

-494 VAAQRRTSNANQ
+494 VAAQRRASNANQ

-517 RMNGAPIKANNIHVL
+517 RMNGPHIEANNIHVL
-532 GGNVQLKDADLHAK
+532 GGNVQLKDADLHAQK
-546 KYAQIEALQTWS
+546 HAQIEALQTWS

-579 KLRVDDWLATD
+579 KLRVDEWLATD

-600 EITGGALRMGAS
+600 EITGGALHLGAS
-612 HSYEA
+612 HSYDDMD
-617 ANSDKVF
+617 SGKVF

-630 KINVWNSTVNGN
+630 KINVWNSSINGN
-642 NVSFSAG
+642 DVGLSAG

-663 PIYTNGPTHTDG
+663 SISTNGQAHTDG
-675 SVLVLARDTDSH
+675 STLTLARDTDSH

-692 QGEQGFEEVSTVP
+692 QGEQGFEEVSAVP

-722 ALSAAG
+722 SLAAAGG

-752 KNSVERCENLAAQ
+752 KNSVERRENLAAQ

-841 NPMQALDMKQAAEA
+841 NPTQALDMKQATEA

>member
-23 LALAGSAFAMPS
+23 LALTGSAFAMPS

-56 GATITTQANSII
+56 GATISTQANSII
-68 NWNDFSVG
+68 NWNDFSIG

-116 VNPNGIHIGGNA
+116 VNPNGIHIGDNA

-209 ALIAAGD
+209 ALIVAGD

-227 ETQPVRLTTTKD
+227 ETQPVSLTTPKD

-248 NIQRNTDIRV
+248 NIQRNADIRV
-258 IGSSVKMDKAAVSTY
+258 VGSSVKMDKAAVSTY

-295 DASNVLAADD
+295 DASNVLAADN
-305 FTGTSGAYSLSGGK
+305 FTGTSGEYSLSGGK

-339 YQQVGDMDHGNA
+339 YQQTGDMDRGNA

-362 VTLDNVNLNQQNQHG
+362 VTLDNVNLNQQGG
-377 GDYAW
+377 GDDAW

-394 NSEITST
+394 NSEIAST

-415 PGVKDGA
+415 QGVKDGA
-422 KTTAFDWQ
+422 KITAFDRQ

-437 TVDGGKLIREV
+437 TVDGGKL
-448 TKRMDGSGQVETDPK
+448 TGHTQA
-463 KSGVNDDSFTLVGS
+463 NDDSFTLVGS

-494 VAAQRRTSNANQ
+494 VAAQRRASNANQ

-517 RMNGAPIKANNIHVL
+517 RMNGPHIEANNIHVL
-532 GGNVQLKDADLHAK
+532 GGNVQLKDADLHAQ

-579 KLRVDDWLATD
+579 KLRVDEWLATD
-590 SGVTNIVNGS
+590 SGTTNIVNGS
-600 EITGGALRMGAS
+600 EITGGALHLGAS
-612 HSYEA
+612 HSYDDMD
-617 ANSDKVF
+617 SGKVF

-630 KINVWNSTVNGN
+630 KINVWNSSINGN
-642 NVSFSAG
+642 DVGLSAG

-663 PIYTNGPTHTDG
+663 SISTNGQAHTDG
-675 SVLVLARDTDSH
+675 STLILARDTDSH

-692 QGEQGFEEVSTVP
+692 QGEQGFEEVSAVP

-722 ALSAAG
+722 SLAAAGG

-752 KNSVERCENLAAQ
+752 KNSAERRENLAAQ

-841 NPMQALDMKQAAEA
+841 NPTQALDMKQAAEA

>member
-23 LALAGSAFAMPS
+23 LALTGSAFAMPS

-56 GATITTQANSII
+56 GATISTQANSII
-68 NWNDFSVG
+68 NWNDFSIGVG
-76 AGETLNFNTAA
+76 EKLNFNTAA

-116 VNPNGIHIGGNA
+116 VNPNGIHIGGGA

-166 AVTIDGGAKIGVG
+166 AVTIDGGAKIGIG
-179 NTLNIYGGKVV
+179 DMFNAHAGKVV
-190 VADGVIFNPSD
+190 VADGVVFTSSD
-201 KKTASKQY
+201 KGHSKY
-209 ALIAAGD
+209 RNAVISAGNRARLAFD
-216 HATMWMDPKDG
+216 DG
-227 ETQPVRLTTTKD
+227 EFMPVPFTATKE
-239 NTAEFHGAM
+239 NTVEFHGK
-248 NIQRNTDIRV
+248 IQDLHNTDVRV
-258 IGSSVKMDKAAVSTY
+258 LGSSINLDGANVSTSK
-273 GKFEA
+273 KFEA
-278 IAAKQM
+278 IAVKQANFN
-284 GYDGNAYREDA
+284 GNAFREDA
-295 DASNVLAADD
+295 DASNVLAADN
-305 FTGTSGAYSLSGGK
+305 FTGTRGEYSLSGGK
-319 VDLKNSSIT
+319 IDLKNSSIT

-362 VTLDNVNLNQQNQHG
+362 VTLDHVTLNQQGG

-394 NSEITST
+394 NSELTST

-415 PGVKDGA
+415 QGVKDGA
-422 KTTAFDWQ
+422 KTTQFDWQ
-430 TTKDNAL
+430 TTKGNAL
-437 TVDGGKLIREV
+437 TVDGGKLTGHTQANE
-448 TKRMDGSGQVETDPK
+448 
-463 KSGVNDDSFTLVGS
+463 DSFTLVGS

-494 VAAQRRTSNANQ
+494 VAAQRRASNANQ
-506 SGAAA
+506 SGATA

-517 RMNGAPIKANNIHVL
+517 RMNGAHIEANNIHAL
-532 GGNVQLKDADLHAK
+532 GGNVQMKDANLHAQ
-546 KYAQIEALQTWS
+546 KYAMIEALQTWS

-579 KLRVDDWLATD
+579 KVRGDELLATD

-600 EITGGALRMGAS
+600 EIIGGTLRLGAS
-612 HSYEA
+612 HSYED

-630 KINVWNSTVNGN
+630 KINVWNSSINGN

-663 PIYTNGPTHTDG
+663 SINTNGQAHTDG
-675 SVLVLARDTDSH
+675 STLILARDTDSH

-722 ALSAAG
+722 SLAAAGG

-752 KNSVERCENLAAQ
+752 KNNVERRENLAAQ

>member
-9 KKNLRRSSLAALIT
+9 KKNLRRSSLTALIT
-23 LALAGSAFAMPS
+23 LALTGSAFAMPS
-35 GGAIEQGNVAV
+35 DGAIEQGNVAV

-56 GATITTQANSII
+56 GATISTQANSII
-68 NWNDFSVG
+68 NWNDFSIG

-190 VADGVIFNPSD
+190 VADGVVFTSSD
-201 KKTASKQY
+201 KGNSEYRNAVISAGNRASVAFY
-209 ALIAAGD
+209 
-216 HATMWMDPKDG
+216 DG
-227 ETQPVRLTTTKD
+227 EAVPTPFTSTKE
-239 NTAEFHGAM
+239 NEVEFHGK
-248 NIQRNTDIRV
+248 IQDLHNTDVRV
-258 IGSSVKMDKAAVSTY
+258 MGSSINLDRANVSTSK
-273 GKFEA
+273 KFEA
-278 IAAKQM
+278 IAVKQANFN
-284 GYDGNAYREDA
+284 GSAYREDA
-295 DASNVLAADD
+295 DASNVLAADN
-305 FTGTSGAYSLSGGK
+305 FTGTSGEYSLSGGK

-339 YQQVGDMDHGNA
+339 YQQVDDMDHGKA

-362 VTLDNVNLNQQNQHG
+362 VTLDHVTLNQQGG

-394 NSEITST
+394 NSEVTST

-415 PGVKDGA
+415 QGMKDGA
-422 KTTAFDWQ
+422 KTTQFDWQ

-437 TVDGGKLIREV
+437 TVDGGKL
-448 TKRMDGSGQVETDPK
+448 TGNTQAG
-463 KSGVNDDSFTLVGS
+463 DDSFTLVGS
-477 TVDLNG
+477 TVALNDV
-483 TEVNA
+483 EVDA
-488 AGNFNA
+488 SGSFNA
-494 VAAQRRTSNANQ
+494 VAAQRMDGGANRI
-506 SGAAA
+506 GVAGT
-511 AAGNAV
+511 AGNTV
-517 RMNGAPIKANNIHVL
+517 RTNGVHISANDMRMV

-546 KYAQIEALQTWS
+546 RDAMIDAVQTWS

-563 DTRTATVDNV
+563 DTQTATVDNV

-579 KLRVDDWLATD
+579 KLRVDKWLATG
-590 SGVTNIVNGS
+590 SGTTNIVNGS
-600 EITGGALRMGAS
+600 EITGGTLRLGALY
-612 HSYEA
+612 SYDDTD
-617 ANSDKVF
+617 SGKVF

-630 KINVWNSTVNGN
+630 KINVWNSTINGDD
-642 NVSFSAG
+642 VGFSAG

-675 SVLVLARDTDSH
+675 SVLILARDTDSH

-722 ALSAAG
+722 SLAAAGG

-752 KNSVERCENLAAQ
+752 KNSVERRENLEAQ
-765 IRELSQRSPDGRASI
+765 IRELSRRSPDGRASI
-780 GIVAGAIQAIA
+780 GIVAGAIQVIA
-791 EASDISNEEKFVLM
+791 EASDISNEEKFALM

-841 NPMQALDMKQAAEA
+841 NPTQALDMKQAAEA

>member
-23 LALAGSAFAMPS
+23 LALTGSAFAMPS

-116 VNPNGIHIGGNA
+116 VNPNGIHIGGGA

-152 GRNYALAQSDKGVK
+152 GGRYSLAQDKVGVK
-166 AVTIDGGAKIGVG
+166 TVQIDSGAKIKSG
-179 NTLNIYGGKVV
+179 NMLNIFGGKI
-190 VADGVIFNPSD
+190 VADGVIFNERQGGLEKAP
-201 KKTASKQY
+201 AM
-209 ALIAAGD
+209 IVAAERTTLRID
-216 HATMWMDPKDG
+216 DG
-227 ETQPVRLTTTKD
+227 ELVPVNSTITKE
-239 NTAEFHGAM
+239 NTVDFHGT
-248 NIQRNTDIRV
+248 IQTQNTDFRIA
-258 IGSSVKMDKAAVSTY
+258 GSSVNLDNAVVDTGNSS
-273 GKFEA
+273 KFEA

-284 GYDGNAYREDA
+284 GYNGSAYREDA
-295 DASNVLAADD
+295 DASNVLAADN
-305 FTGTSGAYSLSGGK
+305 FTGTSGQYSLSGGK
-319 VDLKNSSIT
+319 IDLKNSSIT

-362 VTLDNVNLNQQNQHG
+362 VTLDHVTLNQQGG

-394 NSEITST
+394 NSELTST

-422 KTTAFDWQ
+422 KITAFDRQ
-430 TTKDNAL
+430 TTKGNAL
-437 TVDGGKLIREV
+437 TVDGGKLTGHTQANE
-448 TKRMDGSGQVETDPK
+448 
-463 KSGVNDDSFTLVGS
+463 DSFTLAGS

-483 TEVNA
+483 TEVNV
-488 AGNFNA
+488 AGNFDA
-494 VAAQRRTSNANQ
+494 VAAQRKASNANQ
-506 SGAAA
+506 SGATAA
-511 AAGNAV
+511 VGNAV
-517 RMNGAPIKANNIHVL
+517 RMNGAHIEANNIHVL
-532 GGNVQLKDADLHAK
+532 GGNVQLKDADLHAQK
-546 KYAQIEALQTWS
+546 NAQIEALQTWS

-563 DTRTATVDNV
+563 ETRTATVDNV

-579 KLRVDDWLATD
+579 KVRGNEWLATD

-600 EITGGALRMGAS
+600 EIIGGTLRLGAS
-612 HSYEA
+612 HSYED
-617 ANSDKVF
+617 ANGDKVF

-630 KINVWNSTVNGN
+630 QINVWNSTVNGN
-642 NVSFSAG
+642 DVGLSAG

-663 PIYTNGPTHTDG
+663 SINTNGPAHTDG
-675 SVLVLARDTDSH
+675 STLILARDTDSH

-692 QGEQGFEEVSTVP
+692 QGEQGFEEVSAVP

-722 ALSAAG
+722 LLAAAGG

-752 KNSVERCENLAAQ
+752 KNSVERRENLAAQ

>member
-23 LALAGSAFAMPS
+23 LALTGSAFAMPS

-56 GATITTQANSII
+56 GATISTQANSII
-68 NWNDFSVG
+68 NWNDFSIG

-179 NTLNIYGGKVV
+179 DMFNAHAGKVV
-190 VADGVIFNPSD
+190 VADGVIFTSSD
-201 KKTASKQY
+201 KGHSEYRNAVIS
-209 ALIAAGD
+209 AGNRARLAFD
-216 HATMWMDPKDG
+216 DG
-227 ETQPVRLTTTKD
+227 EFMPVPFTATKE
-239 NTAEFHGAM
+239 NTVEFHGK
-248 NIQRNTDIRV
+248 IQDLHNTDVRV
-258 IGSSVKMDKAAVSTY
+258 LGSSINLDGANVSTSK
-273 GKFEA
+273 KFEA
-278 IAAKQM
+278 IAVKEANFN
-284 GYDGNAYREDA
+284 GNAFREDA
-295 DASNVLAADD
+295 DASNVLAADN
-305 FTGTSGAYSLSGGK
+305 FTGTRGEYSLSGGK
-319 VDLKNSSIT
+319 IDLKNSSIT

-362 VTLDNVNLNQQNQHG
+362 VTLDNVNLNQQGG

-394 NSEITST
+394 NSEIAST

-415 PGVKDGA
+415 QGVKDGA
-422 KTTAFDWQ
+422 KITAFDRQ

-437 TVDGGKLIREV
+437 TVDGGKL
-448 TKRMDGSGQVETDPK
+448 TGHTQA
-463 KSGVNDDSFTLVGS
+463 NDDSFTLVGS

-494 VAAQRRTSNANQ
+494 VAAQRRASNANQ
-506 SGAAA
+506 SGATA

-517 RMNGAPIKANNIHVL
+517 RMNGPHIEANNIHVL
-532 GGNVQLKDADLHAK
+532 GGNVQLKDADLHAQK
-546 KYAQIEALQTWS
+546 HAQIEALQTWS

-579 KLRVDDWLATD
+579 KLRVDEWLATD

-600 EITGGALRMGAS
+600 EITGGALHLGAS
-612 HSYEA
+612 HSYDDMD
-617 ANSDKVF
+617 SGKVF

-630 KINVWNSTVNGN
+630 KINVWNSSINGN
-642 NVSFSAG
+642 DVGLSAG

-663 PIYTNGPTHTDG
+663 SINTNGPTRTDG
-675 SVLVLARDTDSH
+675 STLTLARDTDSH

-692 QGEQGFEEVSTVP
+692 QGEQGFEEVSAVP

-722 ALSAAG
+722 SLAAAGG

-752 KNSVERCENLAAQ
+752 KNSAERRENLAAQ

-841 NPMQALDMKQAAEA
+841 NPTQALDMKQATEA

>member
-23 LALAGSAFAMPS
+23 LALTGSAFAMPS

-46 SEGNLANVGN
+46 SKGNLANVGN
-56 GATITTQANSII
+56 GATISTQANSII

-116 VNPNGIHIGGNA
+116 VNPNGIHIGGGA

-166 AVTIDGGAKIGVG
+166 AVTIDGGAKIGIG
-179 NTLNIYGGKVV
+179 DMFNAHAGKVV
-190 VADGVIFNPSD
+190 VADGVIFTSSD
-201 KKTASKQY
+201 KGHSEYRNAVIS
-209 ALIAAGD
+209 AGNRARLAFD
-216 HATMWMDPKDG
+216 DG
-227 ETQPVRLTTTKD
+227 EFMPVPFTATKE
-239 NTAEFHGAM
+239 NTVEFHGK
-248 NIQRNTDIRV
+248 IQDLHNTDVRV
-258 IGSSVKMDKAAVSTY
+258 LGSSINLDGANVSTSK
-273 GKFEA
+273 KFEA
-278 IAAKQM
+278 IAVKQANFN
-284 GYDGNAYREDA
+284 GSAYREDA
-295 DASNVLAADD
+295 DASNVLAADN
-305 FTGTSGAYSLSGGK
+305 FTGTRGEYSLSGGK
-319 VDLKNSSIT
+319 IDLKNSSIT

-362 VTLDNVNLNQQNQHG
+362 VTLDHVTLNQQGG

-394 NSEITST
+394 NSELTST

-422 KTTAFDWQ
+422 KITAFDRQ
-430 TTKDNAL
+430 TTKGNAL
-437 TVDGGKLIREV
+437 TVDGGKLTGHTQANE
-448 TKRMDGSGQVETDPK
+448 
-463 KSGVNDDSFTLVGS
+463 DSFTLAGS

-483 TEVNA
+483 TEVNV
-488 AGNFNA
+488 AGNFDA
-494 VAAQRRTSNANQ
+494 VAAQRKASNANQ
-506 SGAAA
+506 SGATAA
-511 AAGNAV
+511 VGNAV
-517 RMNGAPIKANNIHVL
+517 RMNGAHIEANNIHVL
-532 GGNVQLKDADLHAK
+532 GGNVQLKDADLHAQK
-546 KYAQIEALQTWS
+546 NAQIEALQTWS

-563 DTRTATVDNV
+563 ETRTATVDNV

-579 KLRVDDWLATD
+579 KVRGNEWLATD

-600 EITGGALRMGAS
+600 EIIGGTLRLGAS
-612 HSYEA
+612 HSYED
-617 ANSDKVF
+617 ANGDKVF

-630 KINVWNSTVNGN
+630 QINVWNSTVNGN
-642 NVSFSAG
+642 DVGLSAG

-663 PIYTNGPTHTDG
+663 SINTNGPAHTDG
-675 SVLVLARDTDSH
+675 STLILARDTDSH

-692 QGEQGFEEVSTVP
+692 QGEQGFEEVSAVP

-722 ALSAAG
+722 LLAAAGG

-752 KNSVERCENLAAQ
+752 KNSVERRENLAAQ

>member
-23 LALAGSAFAMPS
+23 LALTGSAFAMPS

-46 SEGNLANVGN
+46 SEGNLADVGN

-116 VNPNGIHIGGNA
+116 VNPNGIHIGDNA
-128 TIDAANITLS
+128 TLDAANITLS

-209 ALIAAGD
+209 ALIVAGD
-216 HATMWMDPKDG
+216 HAVMWMEPKDG

-239 NTAEFHGAM
+239 NTAEFHGTM
-248 NIQRNTDIRV
+248 NIQRNADIRV
-258 IGSSVKMDKAAVSTY
+258 VGSSVKMDKAVVSTY

-295 DASNVLAADD
+295 DASNVLAADN
-305 FTGTSGAYSLSGGK
+305 FTGTSGQYSLSGGK

-362 VTLDNVNLNQQNQHG
+362 VTLDHVTLNQQGG

-394 NSEITST
+394 NSELTST

-422 KTTAFDWQ
+422 KITAFDRQ
-430 TTKDNAL
+430 TTKGNAL
-437 TVDGGKLIREV
+437 TVDGGKLTGHTQANE
-448 TKRMDGSGQVETDPK
+448 
-463 KSGVNDDSFTLVGS
+463 DSFTLAGS

-483 TEVNA
+483 TEVNV
-488 AGNFNA
+488 AGNFDA
-494 VAAQRRTSNANQ
+494 VAAQRKASNANQ
-506 SGAAA
+506 SGATAA
-511 AAGNAV
+511 VGNAV
-517 RMNGAPIKANNIHVL
+517 RMNGAHIEANNIHVL
-532 GGNVQLKDADLHAK
+532 GGNVQLKDADLHAQK
-546 KYAQIEALQTWS
+546 NAQIEALQTWS

-563 DTRTATVDNV
+563 ETRTATVDNV

-579 KLRVDDWLATD
+579 KVRGNEWLATD

-600 EITGGALRMGAS
+600 EIIGGTLRLGAS
-612 HSYEA
+612 HSYED
-617 ANSDKVF
+617 ANGDKVF

-630 KINVWNSTVNGN
+630 QINVWNSTVNGN
-642 NVSFSAG
+642 DVGLSAG

-663 PIYTNGPTHTDG
+663 SINTNGPAHTDG
-675 SVLVLARDTDSH
+675 STLILARDTDSH

-692 QGEQGFEEVSTVP
+692 QGEQGFEEVSAVP

-722 ALSAAG
+722 LLAAAGG

-752 KNSVERCENLAAQ
+752 KNSVERRENLAAQ

>member
-23 LALAGSAFAMPS
+23 LALTGSAFAMPS

-46 SEGNLANVGN
+46 SEGNLADVGN

-116 VNPNGIHIGGNA
+116 VNPNGIHIGDNA
-128 TIDAANITLS
+128 TLDAANITLS

-209 ALIAAGD
+209 ALIVAGD
-216 HATMWMDPKDG
+216 HAVMWMEPKDG

-239 NTAEFHGAM
+239 NTAEFHGTM
-248 NIQRNTDIRV
+248 NIQRNADIRV
-258 IGSSVKMDKAAVSTY
+258 VGSSVKMDKAVVSTY

-295 DASNVLAADD
+295 DASNVLAADN
-305 FTGTSGAYSLSGGK
+305 FTGTSGQYSLSGGK

-362 VTLDNVNLNQQNQHG
+362 VTLDHVTLNQQGG

-394 NSEITST
+394 NSELTST

-422 KTTAFDWQ
+422 KITAFDRQ
-430 TTKDNAL
+430 TTKGNAL
-437 TVDGGKLIREV
+437 TVDGGKLTGHTQANE
-448 TKRMDGSGQVETDPK
+448 
-463 KSGVNDDSFTLVGS
+463 DSFTLAGS

-483 TEVNA
+483 TEVNV
-488 AGNFNA
+488 AGNFDA
-494 VAAQRRTSNANQ
+494 VAAQRKASNANQ
-506 SGAAA
+506 SGATAA
-511 AAGNAV
+511 VGNAV
-517 RMNGAPIKANNIHVL
+517 RMNGAHIEANNIHVL
-532 GGNVQLKDADLHAK
+532 GGNVQLKDADLHAQK
-546 KYAQIEALQTWS
+546 NAQIEALQTWS

-563 DTRTATVDNV
+563 ETRTATVDNV

-579 KLRVDDWLATD
+579 KVRGNEWLATD

-600 EITGGALRMGAS
+600 EIIGGTLRLGAS
-612 HSYEA
+612 HSYED
-617 ANSDKVF
+617 ANGDKVF

-630 KINVWNSTVNGN
+630 QINVWNSTVNGN
-642 NVSFSAG
+642 DVGLSAG

-663 PIYTNGPTHTDG
+663 SINTNGPAHTDG
-675 SVLVLARDTDSH
+675 STLILARDTDSH

-692 QGEQGFEEVSTVP
+692 QGEQGFEEVSAVP

-722 ALSAAG
+722 SLAAAGG

-752 KNSVERCENLAAQ
+752 KNSVERRENLAAQ

>member
-23 LALAGSAFAMPS
+23 LALTGSAFAMPS

-68 NWNDFSVG
+68 NWNDFSIGV
-76 AGETLNFNTAA
+76 GETLNFNTAA

-116 VNPNGIHIGGNA
+116 VNPNGIHIGGGA

-152 GRNYALAQSDKGVK
+152 GGMYSLVQDKAGVK
-166 AVTIDGGAKIGVG
+166 TVQIDSGAKIKSG
-179 NTLNIYGGKVV
+179 NMLNIFGGKV
-190 VADGVIFNPSD
+190 VADGVIFNERQGGLEKAP
-201 KKTASKQY
+201 AM
-209 ALIAAGD
+209 IVAAERTTLRID
-216 HATMWMDPKDG
+216 DG
-227 ETQPVRLTTTKD
+227 ELVPVNSTITKE
-239 NTAEFHGAM
+239 NTVDFHGT
-248 NIQRNTDIRV
+248 IQTQNTDFRIA
-258 IGSSVKMDKAAVSTY
+258 GSSVNLANAVVDTGNSS
-273 GKFEA
+273 KFEA

-284 GYDGNAYREDA
+284 GYNGNAYREDA
-295 DASNVLAADD
+295 DASNVLAADN
-305 FTGTSGAYSLSGGK
+305 FTGNRGEYSLSGGK

-339 YQQVGDMDHGNA
+339 YQQVGDMDHGKA

-362 VTLDNVNLNQQNQHG
+362 VTLDHVTLNQQG
-377 GDYAW
+377 SGDYAW

-437 TVDGGKLIREV
+437 TVDGGKLTGNTNPAHPDE
-448 TKRMDGSGQVETDPK
+448 
-463 KSGVNDDSFTLVGS
+463 DSFTLVGS
-477 TVDLNG
+477 TVDLNHVTVKTNG
-483 TEVNA
+483 M
-488 AGNFNA
+488 FNA
-494 VAAQRRTSNANQ
+494 GAVQRLYGGSKTETSTAK
-506 SGAAA
+506 
-511 AAGNAV
+511 GNAL
-517 RMNGAPIKANNIHVL
+517 RANGVNIEASTL
-532 GGNVQLKDADLHAK
+532 MMGGGNVQLKDSTVKVTQDANLMAVKTWAELENDRYNATAD
-546 KYAQIEALQTWS
+546 
-558 RTKDR
+558 
-563 DTRTATVDNV
+563 VDNV
-573 LHIDHT
+573 LHLENT
-579 KLRVDDWLATD
+579 KIEAGNDIVAASGTTNFLNGTAIKGDELTFGAAQSHD
-590 SGVTNIVNGS
+590 GVTTRAAAENKVNLWNTKIEGRDV
-600 EITGGALRMGAS
+600 ELHAGGAGIW
-612 HSYEA
+612 
-617 ANSDKVF
+617 D
-624 NVTKEN
+624 
-630 KINVWNSTVNGN
+630 
-642 NVSFSAG
+642 
-649 AVGVWKGSTVDANN
+649 GSTVDVTEKLNADNAVRV
-663 PIYTNGPTHTDG
+663 DG
-675 SVLVLARDTDSH
+675 SIISLERDASSH
-687 VRVNG
+687 VRLNG
-692 QGEQGFEEVSTVP
+692 DEATEVKVIGAAP

-722 ALSAAG
+722 SLAAAGG

-752 KNSVERCENLAAQ
+752 KNSVERRENLAAQ

-841 NPMQALDMKQAAEA
+841 NPTQALDMKQATEA

>member
-23 LALAGSAFAMPS
+23 LALTGSAFAMPS

-68 NWNDFSVG
+68 NWNDFSIGV
-76 AGETLNFNTAA
+76 GETLNFNTAA

-116 VNPNGIHIGGNA
+116 VNPNGIHIGGGA

-152 GRNYALAQSDKGVK
+152 GGRYSLAQDKVGVK
-166 AVTIDGGAKIGVG
+166 TVQIDSGAKIKSG
-179 NTLNIYGGKVV
+179 NMLNIFGGKI
-190 VADGVIFNPSD
+190 VADGVIFNERQGGLEKAP
-201 KKTASKQY
+201 AM
-209 ALIAAGD
+209 IVAAERTTLRID
-216 HATMWMDPKDG
+216 DG
-227 ETQPVRLTTTKD
+227 ELVPVNSTITKE
-239 NTAEFHGAM
+239 NTVDFHGT
-248 NIQRNTDIRV
+248 IQTQNTDFRIA
-258 IGSSVKMDKAAVSTY
+258 GSSVNLDNAVVDTGNSS
-273 GKFEA
+273 KFEA

-284 GYDGNAYREDA
+284 GYNGSAYREDA
-295 DASNVLAADD
+295 DASNVLAADN
-305 FTGTSGAYSLSGGK
+305 FTGTSGQYSLSGGK
-319 VDLKNSSIT
+319 IDLKNSSIT

-362 VTLDNVNLNQQNQHG
+362 VTLDHVTPNQQGG

-394 NSEITST
+394 NSELTST

-422 KTTAFDWQ
+422 KITAFDRQ
-430 TTKDNAL
+430 TTKGNAL
-437 TVDGGKLIREV
+437 TVDGGKLTGHTQANE
-448 TKRMDGSGQVETDPK
+448 
-463 KSGVNDDSFTLVGS
+463 DSFTLAGS

-483 TEVNA
+483 TEVNV
-488 AGNFNA
+488 AGNFDA
-494 VAAQRRTSNANQ
+494 VAAQRKASNANQ
-506 SGAAA
+506 SGATAA
-511 AAGNAV
+511 VGNAV
-517 RMNGAPIKANNIHVL
+517 RMNGAHIEANNIHVL
-532 GGNVQLKDADLHAK
+532 GGNVQLKDADLHAQK
-546 KYAQIEALQTWS
+546 NAQIEALQTWS

-563 DTRTATVDNV
+563 ETRTATVDNV

-579 KLRVDDWLATD
+579 KVRGNEWLATD

-600 EITGGALRMGAS
+600 EIIGGTLRLGAS
-612 HSYEA
+612 HSYED
-617 ANSDKVF
+617 ANGDKVF

-630 KINVWNSTVNGN
+630 QINVWNSTVNGN
-642 NVSFSAG
+642 DVGLSAG

-663 PIYTNGPTHTDG
+663 SINTNGPAHTDG
-675 SVLVLARDTDSH
+675 STLILARDTDSH

-692 QGEQGFEEVSTVP
+692 QGEQGFEEVSAVP

-722 ALSAAG
+722 LLAAAGG

-752 KNSVERCENLAAQ
+752 KNSVERRENLAAQ

>member
-23 LALAGSAFAMPS
+23 LALTGSAFAMPS

-68 NWNDFSVG
+68 NWNDFSIGV
-76 AGETLNFNTAA
+76 GETLNFNTAA

-116 VNPNGIHIGGNA
+116 VNPNGIHIGGGA

-152 GRNYALAQSDKGVK
+152 GGRYSLAQDKVGVK
-166 AVTIDGGAKIGVG
+166 TVQIDSGAKIKSG
-179 NTLNIYGGKVV
+179 NMLNIFGGKI
-190 VADGVIFNPSD
+190 VADGVIFNERQGGLEKAP
-201 KKTASKQY
+201 AM
-209 ALIAAGD
+209 IVAAERTTLRID
-216 HATMWMDPKDG
+216 DG
-227 ETQPVRLTTTKD
+227 ELVPVNSTITKE
-239 NTAEFHGAM
+239 NTVDFHGT
-248 NIQRNTDIRV
+248 IQTQNTDFRIA
-258 IGSSVKMDKAAVSTY
+258 GSSVNLDNAVVDTGNSS
-273 GKFEA
+273 KFEA

-284 GYDGNAYREDA
+284 GYNGSAYREDA
-295 DASNVLAADD
+295 DASNVLAADN
-305 FTGTSGAYSLSGGK
+305 FTGTSGQYSLSGGK
-319 VDLKNSSIT
+319 IDLKNSSIT

-362 VTLDNVNLNQQNQHG
+362 VTLDHVTLNQQGG

-394 NSEITST
+394 NSELTST

-422 KTTAFDWQ
+422 KITAFDRQ
-430 TTKDNAL
+430 TTKGNAL
-437 TVDGGKLIREV
+437 TVDGGKLTGNTNPAHPDE
-448 TKRMDGSGQVETDPK
+448 
-463 KSGVNDDSFTLVGS
+463 DSFTLVGS
-477 TVDLNG
+477 TVDLNHVTVKTNG
-483 TEVNA
+483 M
-488 AGNFNA
+488 FNA
-494 VAAQRRTSNANQ
+494 GAVQRLYGGSKTETSTAK
-506 SGAAA
+506 
-511 AAGNAV
+511 GNAL
-517 RMNGAPIKANNIHVL
+517 RANGVNIEASTL
-532 GGNVQLKDADLHAK
+532 MMGGGNVQLKDSTVKVTQDANLMAVKTWAELENDRYNATAD
-546 KYAQIEALQTWS
+546 
-558 RTKDR
+558 
-563 DTRTATVDNV
+563 VDNV
-573 LHIDHT
+573 LHLENT
-579 KLRVDDWLATD
+579 KIEAGNDIVAASGTTNFLNGTAIKGDELTFGAAQSHD
-590 SGVTNIVNGS
+590 GVTTRAAAENKVNLWNTKIEGRDV
-600 EITGGALRMGAS
+600 ELHAGGAGIW
-612 HSYEA
+612 
-617 ANSDKVF
+617 D
-624 NVTKEN
+624 
-630 KINVWNSTVNGN
+630 
-642 NVSFSAG
+642 
-649 AVGVWKGSTVDANN
+649 GSTVDATEKLNADN
-663 PIYTNGPTHTDG
+663 AVRVDG
-675 SVLVLARDTDSH
+675 SIISLERDASSH
-687 VRVNG
+687 VRLNG
-692 QGEQGFEEVSTVP
+692 DEATEVKVIGAAP

-722 ALSAAG
+722 SLAAAGG

-752 KNSVERCENLAAQ
+752 KNSVERRENLAAQ

-841 NPMQALDMKQAAEA
+841 NPTQALDMKQATEA

>member
-23 LALAGSAFAMPS
+23 LALTGSAFAMPS

-68 NWNDFSVG
+68 NWNDFSIGV
-76 AGETLNFNTAA
+76 GETLNFNTAA

-116 VNPNGIHIGGNA
+116 VNPNGIHIGGGA

-209 ALIAAGD
+209 ALIVAGD
-216 HATMWMDPKDG
+216 HAVMWMEPKDG

-239 NTAEFHGAM
+239 NTAEFHGTM
-248 NIQRNTDIRV
+248 NIQRNADIRV
-258 IGSSVKMDKAAVSTY
+258 VGSSVKMDKAVVSTY

-295 DASNVLAADD
+295 DASNVLAADN
-305 FTGTSGAYSLSGGK
+305 FTGTSGQYSLSGGK

-362 VTLDNVNLNQQNQHG
+362 VTLDHVTLNQQGG

-394 NSEITST
+394 NSELTST

-422 KTTAFDWQ
+422 KITAFDRQ
-430 TTKDNAL
+430 TTKGNAL
-437 TVDGGKLIREV
+437 TVDGGKLTGHTQANE
-448 TKRMDGSGQVETDPK
+448 
-463 KSGVNDDSFTLVGS
+463 DSFTLAGS

-483 TEVNA
+483 TEVNV
-488 AGNFNA
+488 AGNFDA
-494 VAAQRRTSNANQ
+494 VAAQRKASNANQ
-506 SGAAA
+506 SGATAA
-511 AAGNAV
+511 VGNAV
-517 RMNGAPIKANNIHVL
+517 RMNGAHIEANNIHVL
-532 GGNVQLKDADLHAK
+532 GGNVQLKNADLHAQK
-546 KYAQIEALQTWS
+546 NAQIEALQTWS

-563 DTRTATVDNV
+563 ETRTATVDNV

-579 KLRVDDWLATD
+579 KVRGNEWLATD

-600 EITGGALRMGAS
+600 EIIGGTLRLGAS
-612 HSYEA
+612 HSYED
-617 ANSDKVF
+617 ANGDKVF

-630 KINVWNSTVNGN
+630 QINVWNSTVNGN
-642 NVSFSAG
+642 DVGLSAG

-663 PIYTNGPTHTDG
+663 SINTNGPAHTDG
-675 SVLVLARDTDSH
+675 STLILARDTDSH

-692 QGEQGFEEVSTVP
+692 QGEQGFEEVSAVP

-722 ALSAAG
+722 LLAAAGG

-752 KNSVERCENLAAQ
+752 KNSVERRENLAAQ

>member
-23 LALAGSAFAMPS
+23 LALTGSAFAMPS

-116 VNPNGIHIGGNA
+116 VNPNGIHIGGGA

-209 ALIAAGD
+209 ALIVAGD

-258 IGSSVKMDKAAVSTY
+258 VGSSVKMDKAAVSTY

-295 DASNVLAADD
+295 DASNVLAADN
-305 FTGTSGAYSLSGGK
+305 FTGTSGEYSLSGGK

-339 YQQVGDMDHGNA
+339 YQQTGDMDRGNA

-362 VTLDNVNLNQQNQHG
+362 VTLDHVTLNQQGG
-377 GDYAW
+377 GDDAW

-394 NSEITST
+394 NSEIAST

-415 PGVKDGA
+415 QGVKDGA
-422 KTTAFDWQ
+422 KITAFDRQ

-437 TVDGGKLIREV
+437 TVDGGKL
-448 TKRMDGSGQVETDPK
+448 TGHTQA
-463 KSGVNDDSFTLVGS
+463 NDDSFTLVGS

-494 VAAQRRTSNANQ
+494 VAAQRRASNANQ

-517 RMNGAPIKANNIHVL
+517 RMNGPHIEANNIHVL
-532 GGNVQLKDADLHAK
+532 GGNVQLKDADLHAQK
-546 KYAQIEALQTWS
+546 HAQIEALQTWS

-579 KLRVDDWLATD
+579 KLRVDEWLATD

-600 EITGGALRMGAS
+600 EITGGALHLGAS
-612 HSYEA
+612 HSYDDMD
-617 ANSDKVF
+617 SGKVF

-630 KINVWNSTVNGN
+630 KINVWNSSINGN
-642 NVSFSAG
+642 DVGLSAG

-663 PIYTNGPTHTDG
+663 SISTNGQAHTDG
-675 SVLVLARDTDSH
+675 STLTLARDTDSH

-692 QGEQGFEEVSTVP
+692 QGEQGFEEVSAVP

-722 ALSAAG
+722 SLAASGG

-738 ATGANAAREALSAS
+738 ATGANAAREALSGS
-752 KNSVERCENLAAQ
+752 KNSAERRENLAAQ

-841 NPMQALDMKQAAEA
+841 NPTRALDMKQAAEA

>member
-23 LALAGSAFAMPS
+23 LALTGSAFAMPS

-46 SEGNLANVGN
+46 SEGNLADVGN

-116 VNPNGIHIGGNA
+116 VNPNGIHIGDNA

-209 ALIAAGD
+209 ALIVAGD
-216 HATMWMDPKDG
+216 HAVMWMEPKDG

-239 NTAEFHGAM
+239 NTAEFHGTM
-248 NIQRNTDIRV
+248 NIQRNADIRV
-258 IGSSVKMDKAAVSTY
+258 VGSSVKMDKAVVSTY

-295 DASNVLAADD
+295 DASNVLAADN
-305 FTGTSGAYSLSGGK
+305 FTGTSGQYSLSGGK
-319 VDLKNSSIT
+319 VDLKNSSIM

-339 YQQVGDMDHGNA
+339 YQQVDDMDRGTA

-362 VTLDNVNLNQQNQHG
+362 VTLDHVTLNQQG
-377 GDYAW
+377 SGDYAW

-394 NSEITST
+394 NSEIAST

-437 TVDGGKLIREV
+437 TVDGGKLTGDTNPAHPDE
-448 TKRMDGSGQVETDPK
+448 
-463 KSGVNDDSFTLVGS
+463 DSFTLVGS
-477 TVDLNG
+477 TVDLNHVTVKTNG
-483 TEVNA
+483 M
-488 AGNFNA
+488 FNA
-494 VAAQRRTSNANQ
+494 GAVQRLYGGSKTEASTAK
-506 SGAAA
+506 
-511 AAGNAV
+511 GNAL
-517 RMNGAPIKANNIHVL
+517 RANGVNIEASTL
-532 GGNVQLKDADLHAK
+532 MMGGGNVQLKDSTVKVTQDANLMAVKTWAELGNDRYNATAD
-546 KYAQIEALQTWS
+546 
-558 RTKDR
+558 
-563 DTRTATVDNV
+563 VDNV
-573 LHIDHT
+573 LHLENTKIEANNDIVAASGTTNFLNGTAIKGDELTFGAAQSHDGTTTRAAADNKVNLWHT
-579 KLRVDDWLATD
+579 KIEGRDVELHA
-590 SGVTNIVNGS
+590 
-600 EITGGALRMGAS
+600 GGAGIW
-612 HSYEA
+612 
-617 ANSDKVF
+617 D
-624 NVTKEN
+624 
-630 KINVWNSTVNGN
+630 
-642 NVSFSAG
+642 
-649 AVGVWKGSTVDANN
+649 GSTVDATEKLNADN
-663 PIYTNGPTHTDG
+663 AVRVDG
-675 SVLVLARDTDSH
+675 STISLERDASSH
-687 VRVNG
+687 VRLNG
-692 QGEQGFEEVSTVP
+692 DEATEVKVVGAAP
-705 AVPSAP
+705 DVPSAP

-722 ALSAAG
+722 SFAAAGG

-752 KNSVERCENLAAQ
+752 KNSVERRENLAAQ

-780 GIVAGAIQAIA
+780 GIVTGAIQAIA

-841 NPMQALDMKQAAEA
+841 NPTQALDMKQAAEA

>member
-23 LALAGSAFAMPS
+23 LALTGSAFAMPS

-46 SEGNLANVGN
+46 SEGNLADVGN

-116 VNPNGIHIGGNA
+116 VNPNGIHIGGGA

-152 GRNYALAQSDKGVK
+152 GGRYSLAQDKVGVK
-166 AVTIDGGAKIGVG
+166 TVQIDSGAKIKSG
-179 NTLNIYGGKVV
+179 NMLNIFGGKI
-190 VADGVIFNPSD
+190 VADGVIFNERQGGLEKAP
-201 KKTASKQY
+201 AM
-209 ALIAAGD
+209 IVAAERTTLRID
-216 HATMWMDPKDG
+216 DG
-227 ETQPVRLTTTKD
+227 ELVPVNSTITKE
-239 NTAEFHGAM
+239 NTVDFHGT
-248 NIQRNTDIRV
+248 IQTQNTDFRIA
-258 IGSSVKMDKAAVSTY
+258 GSSVNLDNAVVDTGNSS
-273 GKFEA
+273 KFEA

-295 DASNVLAADD
+295 DASNVLAADN
-305 FTGTSGAYSLSGGK
+305 FTGTSGEYSLSGGK

-339 YQQVGDMDHGNA
+339 YQQTGDMDRGNA

-362 VTLDNVNLNQQNQHG
+362 VTLDNVNLNQQGG
-377 GDYAW
+377 GDDAW

-394 NSEITST
+394 NSEIAST

-415 PGVKDGA
+415 QGVKDGA
-422 KTTAFDWQ
+422 KITAFDRQ

-437 TVDGGKLIREV
+437 TVDGGKL
-448 TKRMDGSGQVETDPK
+448 TGHTQA
-463 KSGVNDDSFTLVGS
+463 NDDSFTLVGS

-494 VAAQRRTSNANQ
+494 VAAQRRASNANQ

-517 RMNGAPIKANNIHVL
+517 RMNGPHIEANNIHVL
-532 GGNVQLKDADLHAK
+532 GGNVQLKDADLHAQK
-546 KYAQIEALQTWS
+546 NAQIEALQTWS

-563 DTRTATVDNV
+563 ETRTATVDNV

-579 KLRVDDWLATD
+579 KVRGNEWLATD

-600 EITGGALRMGAS
+600 EIIGGTLRLGAS
-612 HSYEA
+612 HSYED
-617 ANSDKVF
+617 ANGDKVF

-630 KINVWNSTVNGN
+630 QINVWNSTVNGN
-642 NVSFSAG
+642 DVGLSAG

-663 PIYTNGPTHTDG
+663 SINTNGPAHTDG
-675 SVLVLARDTDSH
+675 STLILARDTDSH

-692 QGEQGFEEVSTVP
+692 QGEQGFEEVSAVP

-722 ALSAAG
+722 SLAASGG

-752 KNSVERCENLAAQ
+752 KNSVERRENLAAQ

-841 NPMQALDMKQAAEA
+841 NPTQALDMKQAAEA

>member
-1 MVCMHTKW
+1 MEEEPAPELTRGAHHARTYR
-9 KKNLRRSSLAALIT
+9 LGIR
-23 LALAGSAFAMPS
+23 S
-35 GGAIEQGNVAV
+35 GGVVEQGRVDISA
-46 SEGNLANVGN
+46 GNLAQVDS
-56 GATITTQANSII
+56 GATITAQTNSII
-68 NWNDFSVG
+68 NWNDFSIGV
-76 AGETLNFNTAA
+76 GETLNFNTAA

-116 VNPNGIHIGGNA
+116 VNPNGIHIGGGA

-152 GRNYALAQSDKGVK
+152 GGRYSLAQDKVGVK
-166 AVTIDGGAKIGVG
+166 TVQIDSGAKIKSG
-179 NTLNIYGGKVV
+179 NMLNIFGGKI
-190 VADGVIFNPSD
+190 VADGVIFNERQGGLEKAP
-201 KKTASKQY
+201 AM
-209 ALIAAGD
+209 IVAAERTTLRID
-216 HATMWMDPKDG
+216 DG
-227 ETQPVRLTTTKD
+227 ELVPVNSTITKE
-239 NTAEFHGAM
+239 NTVDFHGT
-248 NIQRNTDIRV
+248 IQTQNTDFRIA
-258 IGSSVKMDKAAVSTY
+258 GSSVNLDNAVVDTGNSS
-273 GKFEA
+273 KFEA

-284 GYDGNAYREDA
+284 GYNGSAYREDA
-295 DASNVLAADD
+295 DASNVLAADN
-305 FTGTSGAYSLSGGK
+305 FTGTSGQYSLSGGK
-319 VDLKNSSIT
+319 IDLKNSSIT

-362 VTLDNVNLNQQNQHG
+362 VTLDHVTLNQQGG

-394 NSEITST
+394 NSELTST

-422 KTTAFDWQ
+422 KITAFDRQ
-430 TTKDNAL
+430 TTKGNAL
-437 TVDGGKLIREV
+437 TVDGGKLTGNTNPAHPDE
-448 TKRMDGSGQVETDPK
+448 
-463 KSGVNDDSFTLVGS
+463 DSFTLVGS
-477 TVDLNG
+477 TVDLNHVTVKTNG
-483 TEVNA
+483 M
-488 AGNFNA
+488 FNA
-494 VAAQRRTSNANQ
+494 GAVQRLYGGSKTETSTAK
-506 SGAAA
+506 
-511 AAGNAV
+511 GNAL
-517 RMNGAPIKANNIHVL
+517 RANGVNIEASTL
-532 GGNVQLKDADLHAK
+532 MMGGGNVQLKDSTVKVTQDANLMAVKTWAELENDRYNATAD
-546 KYAQIEALQTWS
+546 
-558 RTKDR
+558 
-563 DTRTATVDNV
+563 VDNV
-573 LHIDHT
+573 LHLENT
-579 KLRVDDWLATD
+579 KIEAGNDIVAASGTTNFLNGTAIKGDELTFGAAQSHD
-590 SGVTNIVNGS
+590 GVTTRAAAENKVNLWNTKIEGRDV
-600 EITGGALRMGAS
+600 ELHAGGAGIW
-612 HSYEA
+612 
-617 ANSDKVF
+617 D
-624 NVTKEN
+624 
-630 KINVWNSTVNGN
+630 
-642 NVSFSAG
+642 
-649 AVGVWKGSTVDANN
+649 GSTVDATEKLNADN
-663 PIYTNGPTHTDG
+663 AVRVDG
-675 SVLVLARDTDSH
+675 SIISLERDASSH
-687 VRVNG
+687 VRLNG
-692 QGEQGFEEVSTVP
+692 DEATEVKVIGAAP

-722 ALSAAG
+722 SLAAAGG

-752 KNSVERCENLAAQ
+752 KNSVERRENLAAQ

-841 NPMQALDMKQAAEA
+841 NPTQALDMKQATEA